1 MDSPAQGAPALEI
14 LAAAVRGCT
23 WCRLHTTRT
32 VAVPGEG
39 PATAAVLLIGEAP
52 GKDEDL
58 SGRPFVGRA
67 GRILERALE
76 AAGLP
81 RGSVFITN
89 VVKCRP
95 PGNRKPRSNE
105 VETCRPH
112 LLAEIREVQPQIIVT
127 LGSTA
132 LRGLM
137 GPGLDLKEARHQSL
151 HLGTLPVRATYHPA
165 AVLYNRSLEK
175 ALRRDLRKVARAIEP
190 HRAKS
195 RRRRR
200 LRTTRQARSGGGPSG
215 RRPSRD
221 RAARR

>member
-1 MDSPAQGAPALEI
+1 M
-14 LAAAVRGCT
+14 
-23 WCRLHTTRT
+23 
-32 VAVPGEG
+32 PGEG

-76 AAGLP
+76 AAGMS
-81 RGSVFITN
+81 RDSIFITN

-95 PGNRKPRSNE
+95 PGNRKPQSSE
-105 VETCRPH
+105 MEACRPY
-112 LLAEIREVQPQIIVT
+112 LLAEIGAVQPQVIVT

-137 GPGLDLKEARHQSL
+137 GPGLDLKEARRQTL
-151 HLGTLPVRATYHPA
+151 HFGTVPVRATYHPA
-165 AVLYNRSLEK
+165 AVLYNRTLER
-175 ALRRDLRKVARAIEP
+175 ALRHDLRTVARVIEP
-190 HRAKS
+190 HSASPYRE
-195 RRRRR
+195 
-200 LRTTRQARSGGGPSG
+200 TRHAGSGGGPSG
-215 RRPSRD
+215 RRSSRA